1 MGRELCYLI
10 LSEQQYK
17 YLTSKEAK
25 KKYDEWKKSL
35 DDDSD
40 DDNNY
45 GGYCYKPSEYDNPNS
60 YIDEH
65 GGLHG
70 KLIDQMGD
78 DSHLFNSNIRRNPG
92 ELYHELLTYE
102 EAKNLAKKYVDESK
116 FVEAAI
122 LYLILSEMD
131 ESCVVIIEGD

>member
-1 MGRELCYLI
+1 MGRNLCYLI

-17 YLTSKEAK
+17 YLTSEEAK
-25 KKYDEWKKSL
+25 KKYDEWEKSVD

-40 DDNNY
+40 Y
-45 GGYCYKPSEYDNPNS
+45 GWGCKPSKYDNPHS

-70 KLIDQMGD
+70 KLIDEMGD
-78 DSHLFNSNIRRNPG
+78 DSHLFNSHIRRNPG

-102 EAKNLAKKYVDESK
+102 EVKNLAKKYVDESK
-116 FVEAAI
+116 FVEAGI

-131 ESCVVIIEGD
+131 ESCVVIIEDK